1 MSSSR
6 TLKAP
11 GGPRA
16 RMARESPEGQQWGR
30 VTVSPQAPRP
40 TLSSVTAGNFEQS
53 QPEASGFMSKGCPTC
68 ARRLPLA
75 MATLRCSSSP
85 PACAHPSGNP
95 GEQLL
100 SPLRPCRGAPWS
112 QAWDHVCSS
121 ASCRLL
127 EQAGHQR
134 EGHGRIW
141 PSGGARGQ
149 HTEQGWTFIR
159 LVQT

>member
-1 MSSSR
+1 M
-6 TLKAP
+6 
-11 GGPRA
+11 G
-16 RMARESPEGQQWGR
+16 EGDS
-30 VTVSPQAPRP
+30 TVSPQAPCP
-40 TLSSVTAGNFEQS
+40 TPSSITAGNFEQS
-53 QPEASGFMSKGCPTC
+53 QPEAGGFMSKGCPTC
-68 ARRLPLA
+68 ALRLPLA

-85 PACAHPSGNP
+85 PACAHPSGDP

-100 SPLRPCRGAPWS
+100 SPLRPCCCAPWS

-121 ASCRLL
+121 ASHRLS